1 MEKKELEAL
10 AMAYTDPPQYFLTPP
25 HERDILNEMAFSSNR
40 FSYMAP
46 PAVNSPP
53 LRLLSLDGGGVKGYS
68 SLLLLQE
75 VMYRL
80 FVELNGRPPQMHEIP
95 LPCDHFDMI
104 AGVGTGG
111 LIALMLGRLRMDV
124 ESCKEHWVK
133 MAKRVFETDKTIA
146 GIPFKT
152 TVFKASKLETVI
164 KEITKE
170 YTAGENEDAKRQ
182 KMKALQHKKNF
193 SMDSKD
199 STGRTRA
206 SSSSSGETAYSRR
219 SDELRMLAG
228 DDDSILH
235 EKGMKFEYLTKLKS
249 SSDGALVG
257 PKAPG
262 DAEALLYDPRDD
274 RCKTFVAAMYQN
286 SPEGAS
292 PCLLRTYLSLSSL
305 NPEPNCKIWEAG
317 RATSATMT
325 AFKPIQIG
333 QTVFL
338 DEGAGRYN
346 ITPTVIEEATCNE
359 WPGRAVG
366 CVLSVGTG
374 RPPPKKQSGSQ
385 PWWENKIHT
394 PFDNFVDAKKRL
406 VHKTHMSEEIHQ
418 MLLGGGTNGLEK
430 WGVQKDDY
438 FRLNVDMGV
447 TDFAMN
453 EWQRLSDISTST
465 KRWLNSPEGKKV
477 IGDCAIKLAHIWR
490 AKNIPPPKNPL
501 RQQIPLVADPPIE
514 PLVTRSRPVSLST
527 TDTTP
532 RPPSRM
538 RPRTQAH
545 ERQLSYT
552 PTSTPPAT
560 ISRART
566 ITGPVRH
573 NSQNLHEYSYH
584 NPHHHHQKSL
594 SLSSTYRDSYYTS
607 EDESD
612 EIKPRP
618 LSVRQRSFT
627 TSSASNSSSSIVID
641 GGVLGNGK
649 DKRYSVLNTIPT
661 TPVPPIPRRAM
672 TEGRINISPTLNPI
686 PNPNPPSP
694 DE

>member
-1 MEKKELEAL
+1 MEKKELEAM

-40 FSYMAP
+40 YSYMAP
-46 PAVNSPP
+46 PTVNSPP

-124 ESCKEHWVK
+124 ESCKEQWVK

-152 TVFKASKLETVI
+152 TFFKASKLETVI

-170 YTAGENEDAKRQ
+170 YTAGEDDEAKRQ
-182 KMKALQHKKNF
+182 KKKVLQHKKNF
-193 SMDSKD
+193 SLDSKD
-199 STGRTRA
+199 TSGRMRA

-219 SDELRMLAG
+219 SNELRMLAG
-228 DDDSILH
+228 DDDSVLQ
-235 EKGMKFEYLTKLKS
+235 EKGMRFEYLTKLKS
-249 SSDGALVG
+249 SSEGALVG
-257 PKAPG
+257 QKVG
-262 DAEALLYDPRDD
+262 NAETLLYDPRED

-346 ITPTVIEEATCNE
+346 ITPTIIEEATCNE
-359 WPGRAVG
+359 WPGRAIG

-374 RPPPKKQSGSQ
+374 RPPPKKQGGSQ

-406 VHKTHMSEEIHQ
+406 VHKTHLSEEIHQ
-418 MLLGGGTNGLEK
+418 MLLGGGSNSLDK
-430 WGVQKDDY
+430 WGVQRDDY

-453 EWQRLSDISTST
+453 EWQRLSDISTNT

-501 RQQIPLVADPPIE
+501 RQQVPLMTEIPVE
-514 PLVTRSRPVSLST
+514 PLVTRSRPVST
-527 TDTTP
+527 TDIPP

-545 ERQLSYT
+545 ERQLSGT

-566 ITGPVRH
+566 IQVPVRH
-573 NSQNLHEYSYH
+573 NSQNLHDYSYH

-594 SLSSTYRDSYYTS
+594 SSSSTYRDSYYTS
-607 EDESD
+607 EDEAD
-612 EIKPRP
+612 EIRPRP

-627 TSSASNSSSSIVID
+627 TSSASNSSSSIVIE
-641 GGVLGNGK
+641 GGVMGIGGK
-649 DKRYSVLNTIPT
+649 DKRHSVLSTMPIM
-661 TPVPPIPRRAM
+661 PVPPIPRRAM
-672 TEGRINISPTLNPI
+672 TEGRINISPNLTPI

-694 DE
+694 DD

>member
-25 HERDILNEMAFSSNR
+25 HEREILNEMAFSSNR
-40 FSYMAP
+40 YSFTAP

-111 LIALMLGRLRMDV
+111 LIALMLGRLRMDI

-164 KEITKE
+164 REITKE
-170 YTAGENEDAKRQ
+170 YTAGEIEEAKRQ
-182 KMKALQHKKNF
+182 KAKALQHKKNF

-199 STGRTRA
+199 SSRTRA
-206 SSSSSGETAYSRR
+206 SSSSSGETACTRR

-228 DDDSILH
+228 DDDSILM
-235 EKGMKFEYLTKLKS
+235 EKGLRFEYLTKFKS
-249 SSDGALVG
+249 SSEGALVG
-257 PKAPG
+257 PKTAG
-262 DAEALLYDPRDD
+262 NAEALLYDPRDD

-338 DEGAGRYN
+338 DEGAGKYN
-346 ITPTVIEEATCNE
+346 ITPTVIEEAACNE

-366 CVLSVGTG
+366 CVLSIGTG
-374 RPPPKKQSGSQ
+374 RPPPKRQSSSQ
-385 PWWENKIHT
+385 PWWENKLHT

-406 VHKTHMSEEIHQ
+406 VNKTHMSEEIHQ
-418 MLLGGGTNGLEK
+418 SLLGGGMNGLEK

-438 FRLNVDMGV
+438 FRLNVDMGA

-465 KRWLNSPEGKKV
+465 KRWLNSAEGKKV
-477 IGDCAIKLAHIWR
+477 IGDCALKLAHIWR

-501 RQQIPLVADPPIE
+501 RQQIPIVPDVTVE
-514 PLVTRSRPVSLST
+514 PLVTRSRPVSVSAAEAV
-527 TDTTP
+527 P

-538 RPRTQAH
+538 RPRAQTH
-545 ERQLSYT
+545 ERQLSCT

-566 ITGPVRH
+566 IAGPVRH

-584 NPHHHHQKSL
+584 NPHHHKKSL
-594 SLSSTYRDSYYTS
+594 SLGSTYRDSYYTS
-607 EDESD
+607 EDEAD

-641 GGVLGNGK
+641 GGVLGGGK

-672 TEGRINISPTLNPI
+672 TEARINVSPNLTPI